1 MRSKAS
7 GRADDIAGSP
17 SLTGP
22 HNGATPELAPL
33 SEPSSINIP
42 RHVAIIMDG
51 NGRWASS
58 RGFQRSEGHRA
69 GYENLRRVVA
79 AASQAK
85 VAYLTL
91 FAFSTEN
98 WDRPNEEVTGIL
110 ALAAEVIRIE
120 TEDLH
125 SNGIRI
131 KHVGRLDRLP
141 KELQDQIAEAVELTA
156 DNKGLTLG
164 IAFDYGGRYDV
175 VQAIQRIMKD
185 GVSPNEVTEEMVSN
199 YLFTSSVPDPDL
211 VIRTGGEFR
220 ISNFLLWQSAYAEF
234 YSSEVYWPDFD
245 GEQLQ
250 KAFEVYTRRERRFGR
265 V

>member
-1 MRSKAS
+1 MTSILPDKTGNVVR
-7 GRADDIAGSP
+7 
-17 SLTGP
+17 TGP
-22 HNGATPELAPL
+22 QNGTEPEHVKV
-33 SEPSSINIP
+33 P

-51 NGRWASS
+51 NGRWAKA
-58 RGFQRSEGHRA
+58 RGLHRSEGHRA

-79 AASQAK
+79 AAAK
-85 VAYLTL
+85 AGVEYLTL

-98 WDRPNEEVTGIL
+98 WDRPTEEVTGIL
-110 ALAAEVIRIE
+110 SLAAEVIKIE

-125 SNGIRI
+125 RNGIRV

-141 KELQDQIAEAVELTA
+141 ESLQSEIRESVELTRK
-156 DNKGLTLG
+156 NTGMTLG
-164 IAFDYGGRYDV
+164 VAFDYGGRFDI
-175 VQAIQRIMKD
+175 VQAVQRIIKA
-185 GVSPNEVTEEMVSN
+185 GVPADEVDEDLLSG

-245 GEQLQ
+245 GQHLH
-250 KAFEVYTRRERRFGR
+250 KAFKVYTGRERRFGR

>member
-1 MRSKAS
+1 MTSTVSGQLGPNSLSKHTDAGTDS
-7 GRADDIAGSP
+7 GG
-17 SLTGP
+17 
-22 HNGATPELAPL
+22 GARPVTVL
-33 SEPSSINIP
+33 

-51 NGRWASS
+51 NGRWANA
-58 RGFQRSEGHRA
+58 RGLSRSEGHRA

-79 AASQAK
+79 EAAKAGVS
-85 VAYLTL
+85 YLTL

-98 WDRPNEEVTGIL
+98 WDRPNEEVSGIL

-125 SNGIRI
+125 RNGIRI

-141 KELQDQIAEAVELTA
+141 GELLTQIAEAVELTRG
-156 DNKGLTLG
+156 NSGMTLG
-164 IAFDYGGRYDV
+164 VAFDYGGRYDI
-175 VQAIQRIMKD
+175 VQAVQRIVED
-185 GVSPNEVTEEMVSN
+185 GIDPGAVTEDLFSQ

-211 VIRTGGEFR
+211 IIRTGGEFR

-234 YSSEVYWPDFD
+234 HSSEVFWPDFD